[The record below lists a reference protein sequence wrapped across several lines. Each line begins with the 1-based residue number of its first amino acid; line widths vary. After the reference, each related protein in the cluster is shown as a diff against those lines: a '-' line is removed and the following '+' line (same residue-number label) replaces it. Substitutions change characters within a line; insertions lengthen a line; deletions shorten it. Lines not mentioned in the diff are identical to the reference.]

1 MSSEPAPA
9 GVPAALREDERWTAV
24 ERGVESPV
32 DLPTATVRGHTT
44 VYEDAAL
51 REAVQAAT
59 DGAVDRTWRFVFA
72 TRLVVSPPPSTGLGT
87 AALFPT
93 VAAAARASF
102 GEDLADRGFAE
113 IDRRRAGRVR
123 VDTGDRATL
132 TRYDAVVPVRR
143 DGERRDLPVGALLA
157 VWSRDGSFRVAGGG
171 YPVDGFAAVLDDDER
186 AAAAPRSGSE
196 YRAELLDLLRGVE

>member
-32 DLPTATVRGHTT
+32 DLPGATVRGHTA
-44 VYEDAAL
+44 VYEDTAL
-51 REAVQAAT
+51 RGAVRAAT

-72 TRLVVSPPPSTGLGT
+72 SRLVVSPLPPGVGT

-93 VAAAARASF
+93 VAAAARESF
-102 GEDLADRGFAE
+102 ADDLDGRGFTDLA
-113 IDRRRAGRVR
+113 RRRAGRVR
-123 VDTGDRATL
+123 VDTGERATL
-132 TRYDAVVPVRR
+132 TRYDAVVPVAR
-143 DGERRDLPVGALLA
+143 DGERRELSVEALLA

-171 YPVDGFAAVLDDDER
+171 YPADEFAAVLDDAER
-186 AAAAPRSGSE
+186 SAVAPRSGSE
-196 YRAELLDLLRGVE
+196 YREELLDLLRGVE